1 MQVHYGFD
9 QTTTTIPRPIATV
22 GSYDGVH
29 YGHRAILDRLNEL
42 ARERQGESTVITFD
56 PHPRTVVSD
65 EPIEL
70 LTPLPE
76 KLEILESTGI
86 DHTIVVPFTSE
97 FSRMSYQDFV
107 RDDLV
112 GRLHID
118 TLLIGYNH
126 HLGHNRSGGYD
137 ELLELSQ
144 SFGFDLQ
151 IMPQKQLDAQ
161 HVSSTVIRRMILCG
175 QLHEAERLLGRAFRI
190 KGSVDRSGAITGTD
204 PCKIIPPEGR
214 YNVTCIPDA
223 DKNQTYTASLTIG
236 PERKLSLQVP
246 LSTFPTGTTSIEFR

>member
-9 QTTTTIPRPIATV
+9 QTTTTILRPIATV
-22 GSYDGVH
+22 GSYDGIH

-65 EPIEL
+65 EPVEL

-86 DHTIVVPFTSE
+86 DHTIIVPFTRE

-107 RDDLV
+107 RNDLV

-161 HVSSTVIRRMILCG
+161 HVSSTVIRRMI
-175 QLHEAERLLGRAFRI
+175 QEHQMQEAERLLGRAYRI
-190 KGSVDRSGAITGTD
+190 RGHVDHSGTITGID
-204 PCKIIPPEGR
+204 PCKLIPPEGH

-223 DKNQTYTASLTIG
+223 DKTQTYTASLTIG
-236 PERKLSLQVP
+236 PERKLSLQ
-246 LSTFPTGTTSIEFR
+246 LSSPTYPTGTTSIEFR

>member
-9 QTTTTIPRPIATV
+9 RTTTTILRPIATV
-22 GSYDGVH
+22 GSYDGIH

-65 EPIEL
+65 EPVEL

-86 DHTIVVPFTSE
+86 DHTIIVPFTRE

-107 RDDLV
+107 RNDLV

-161 HVSSTVIRRMILCG
+161 HVSSTVIRRMI
-175 QLHEAERLLGRAFRI
+175 QEHQMQEAERLLGRAYRI
-190 KGSVDRSGAITGTD
+190 RGHVDHSGTITGID
-204 PCKIIPPEGR
+204 PCKLIPPEGH

-223 DKNQTYTASLTIG
+223 DKTQTYTASLTIG
-236 PERKLSLQVP
+236 PERKLSLQ
-246 LSTFPTGTTSIEFR
+246 LSSPTYPTGTTSIEFR

>member
-9 QTTTTIPRPIATV
+9 QTTTTIPRPVATV

-42 ARERQGESTVITFD
+42 ARERQGQSTVITFD

-65 EPIEL
+65 EPVEL

-86 DHTIVVPFTSE
+86 DHTIVVPFTRE

-112 GRLHID
+112 GKLHID

-137 ELLELSQ
+137 QLLALSRTY
-144 SFGFDLQ
+144 GFDLQ
-151 IMPQKQLDAQ
+151 IMSQKQLDTQ
-161 HVSSTVIRRMILCG
+161 HVSSTVIRRMVLCG
-175 QLHEAERLLGRAFRI
+175 QLHEAGRLLGRAFRI
-190 KGSVDRSGAITGTD
+190 KGSVDRSGAVTGIA

-223 DKNQTYTASLTIG
+223 DKNQNYTASLTIG
-236 PERKLSLQVP
+236 PKRKLSLQIP
-246 LSTFPTGTTSIEFR
+246 SSTFPTGTTTIEFR

>member
-9 QTTTTIPRPIATV
+9 RTTTTIPRPIATV

-56 PHPRTVVSD
+56 PHPRTVVSN

-86 DHTIVVPFTSE
+86 DHTIIVPFTRE

-112 GRLHID
+112 GKLHID

-137 ELLELSQ
+137 QLLALSKTY
-144 SFGFDLQ
+144 GFDLQ
-151 IMPQKQLDAQ
+151 IMSQKQLGAQ
-161 HVSSTVIRRMILCG
+161 HVSSTVIRRMIRCG

-190 KGSVDRSGAITGTD
+190 KGYVDRSGAITGTD

-214 YNVTCIPDA
+214 YNVTCIPDT
-223 DKNQTYTASLTIG
+223 DKNQTYTASLIIG
-236 PERKLSLQVP
+236 PERKLSLQLP
-246 LSTFPTGTTSIEFR
+246 SPTHPTGTTTIEFR